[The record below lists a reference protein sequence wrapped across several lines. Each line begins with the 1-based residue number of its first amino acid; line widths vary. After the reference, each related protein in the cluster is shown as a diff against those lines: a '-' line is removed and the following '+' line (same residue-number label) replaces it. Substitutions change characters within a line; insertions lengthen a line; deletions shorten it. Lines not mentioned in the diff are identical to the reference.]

1 MDKERQ
7 EEIIRVLQA
16 KGVDKPCPRCGNEK
30 FELIGETGIPLNE
43 RPNPLM
49 FSTMGAVLPV
59 VLIAC
64 SHCGYLTHHAQ
75 GLLGLV
81 RQSK

>member
-7 EEIIRVLQA
+7 EKIIQVLKS

-30 FELIGETGIPLNE
+30 FELIGEAGIPLNE

-49 FSTMGAVLPV
+49 FSTMGPV
-59 VLIAC
+59 VPLILLAC
-64 SHCGYLTHHAQ
+64 SHCGYLTQHAQ
-75 GLLGLV
+75 GPLGLV